1 MPVSP
6 IVIHSIPFLS
16 SATEAEGG
24 VVATASV
31 LKTFKAGEVLSK
43 AGLVQNAVGFVT
55 SGRLQIREVTDEG
68 RVTRLVIIGP
78 GAVIGWL
85 SLIEDRFMTDEVI
98 AVEEGQ
104 LLLCP
109 TQALREIVANSNA
122 LLSNLLTM
130 SARAIRSNVIERNM
144 LTLPSA
150 FQRVCFQISN
160 LSNQMNINSADGEAQ
175 GGLPKQH
182 DLATA
187 ANTTRETVSRTLQIL
202 AKAGIITKTGHR
214 VVVRRKD
221 LLQRLATDGIDS
233 LPNHAIS
240 SNTAKVV

>member
-31 LKTFKAGEVLSK
+31 LKTFKTGEILSK
-43 AGLVQNAVGFVT
+43 AGLVQNAIGFVT

-85 SLIEDRFMTDEVI
+85 SLIEDGFMTDEVI
-98 AVEEGQ
+98 AAEEGQ

-109 TQALREIVANSNA
+109 TQALRGIVANSKA

-160 LSNQMNINSADGEAQ
+160 LSNQMNINSAEGEAQ

-240 SNTAKVV
+240 NNPAKIV